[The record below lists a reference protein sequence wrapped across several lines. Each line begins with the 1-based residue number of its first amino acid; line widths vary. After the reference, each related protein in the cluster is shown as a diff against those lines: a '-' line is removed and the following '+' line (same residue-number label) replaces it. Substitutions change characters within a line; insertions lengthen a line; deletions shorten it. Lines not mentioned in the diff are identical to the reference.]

1 MIKVIR
7 RWLWRLRSY
16 SLLTPAATTLAAV
29 CLFVFWIQTVT
40 ASLPF
45 AYGYSLG
52 TAVEMCFALN
62 WDLFIRGCYW
72 QPFTYLFL
80 HGGWGHLFLNVLA
93 IILFGAGVERLVGSR
108 RFWLIFLLGGML
120 GGLGWF
126 GVMACLPFLPSIP
139 SLLNSLPET
148 VRAWFPVQV
157 QAQSLNTALCVGASG
172 GVFALIGAFAAL
184 FPRAQVYV
192 LLFFVLPL
200 RLKAR
205 SLAIVLGVLTILD
218 AVFLQLQVAYA
229 AHLAGGVV
237 GYLIG
242 LRLRKGLWIESEE
255 PFLRG
260 DEE

>member
-7 RWLWRLRSY
+7 RWLWRLRSF
-16 SLLTPAATTLAAV
+16 SLLTPAATTIAAA
-29 CLFVFWIQTVT
+29 CFFVFWIQTVT

-52 TAVEMCFALN
+52 TAVETCFALN
-62 WDLFIRGCYW
+62 WDLFVRGCYW
-72 QPFTYLFL
+72 QPLTYMFL

-93 IILFGAGVERLVGSR
+93 IILFGAGVERCVGSR
-108 RFWLIFLLGGML
+108 RFWLIFLLGGIL
-120 GGLGWF
+120 GGLGWLA
-126 GVMACLPFLPSIP
+126 VMACIPLLPSVP
-139 SLLNSLPET
+139 SLLSALPES
-148 VRAWFPVQV
+148 VRVWLPVQGK
-157 QAQSLNTALCVGASG
+157 AQSLHVAACVGASG

-205 SLAIVLGVLTILD
+205 NLAILLGILTVLD
-218 AVFLQLQVAYA
+218 AVFLQFQVAYA
-229 AHLAGGVV
+229 AHLAGGLA

-242 LRLRKGLWIESEE
+242 VRLRGRMWVQED

-260 DEE
+260 EEP